1 MPASAPRLTYL
12 PDLLEEHIEE
22 VEFLWAQR
30 QAALTSSR
38 QTQRDLAHC
47 DERIQ
52 AHVQGILAAGEHAS
66 PLLEERLAGEDA
78 NAVFAGAY
86 PLLRLGSGPAVGH
99 LLEVFASAEGPRLD
113 GLKRALAFGASPAA
127 LARLRALL
135 PSAQPG
141 VAAAAAE
148 ILTFHRQ
155 FGADPGRLLLL
166 VRDEDPAVRRQA
178 WRVAG
183 YLGIPLDA
191 KLYANAVRDE
201 DAGVREAALLAAAWS
216 RLPGALA
223 LTRQIG
229 QAPSVDNLPELRLL
243 AVLGGAEDLPRIRNL
258 VTMAALGPARFG
270 IAAAFGHPLLVD
282 LLVAEMANPDPSTA
296 VAAGE
301 AFTRITG
308 QSVDSSERVNVPAE
322 GGGPPDE
329 FEAEFQD
336 EVLLPDPELA
346 RAHWEKVRPQFT
358 GSVRL
363 ASGLDLSRGVAPEAL
378 ATIDLQSRFQA
389 ALRGRFQGSWTG
401 SAIDLEAFPQ
411 PFPASGSLA

>member
-1 MPASAPRLTYL
+1 MPATAPRLTYL

-30 QAALTSSR
+30 EAALTSPR
-38 QTQRDLAHC
+38 QTRRDLAHC

-52 AHVQGILAAGEHAS
+52 AHVQGILAAGEHAP
-66 PLLEERLAGEDA
+66 PLLEKRLASDDA

-86 PLLRLGSGPAVGH
+86 PLLRSGSAAADRIF
-99 LLEVFASAEGPRLD
+99 EAFSSAEGPRLN
-113 GLKRALAFGASPAA
+113 GLKRALAFGAPAA
-127 LARLRALL
+127 TMPQIRALL
-135 PSAQPG
+135 PSGPPA

-148 ILTFHRQ
+148 ILAFHRQ

-166 VRDEDPAVRRQA
+166 LRDEDAAVRRQA

-191 KLYANAVRDE
+191 KLYASAVRDE
-201 DAGVREAALLAAAWS
+201 DAAVREAGLLAAAWS

-223 LTRQIG
+223 LTRQIS
-229 QAPSVDNLPELRLL
+229 QAPTVDNLPELRLL
-243 AVLGGAEDLPRIRNL
+243 AVLGGAEDLPRIRHL
-258 VTMAALGPARFG
+258 ATMAALGPARFG
-270 IAAAFGHPLLVD
+270 IVAAFGHPSLVD
-282 LLVAEMANPDPSTA
+282 ILVAEMANPDPATA

-308 QSVDSSERVNVPAE
+308 HVVASGERVKVPPE
-322 GGGPPDE
+322 GGGPSDE

-336 EVLLPDPELA
+336 EVLLPAPELA
-346 RAHWEKVRPQFT
+346 RTHWEKVKPQFA
-358 GSVRL
+358 GAVRL
-363 ASGLDLSRGVAPEAL
+363 ARGLDLSRGATPEAL

-401 SAIDLEAFPQ
+401 SAIDLETFPQ
-411 PFPASGSLA
+411 PFPAGTPLA